1 MNGRG
6 FQKFSHLF
14 KGRGQKSFS
23 ITERGEQRRFD
34 LQGPNIYFMSKLLS
48 YSSYSKKPLVVA
60 FQYYRF
66 FSFYQI
72 SA

>member
-1 MNGRG
+1 MGGG
-6 FQKFSHLF
+6 FKSLVIFF